1 MEDDIVKYINS
12 QNSEHKQKLIE
23 YFKLYITT
31 DMDDFVEK
39 RKKLGSKK
47 FHEKKLSFQNFVMT
61 ILPIE
66 DILKKVEGDSQSH
79 ST

>member
-12 QNSEHKQKLIE
+12 QNSEHRHKLIE
-23 YFKLYITT
+23 YLKIYTSK
-31 DMDDFVEK
+31 DPDEFVER

-66 DILKKVEGDSQSH
+66 DILKKVESDSQSH